1 MGVLAGQFYELR
13 CHQKSFKI
21 IFWTFNFTFRNLISL
36 IPFDCWGKTYQ
47 IHCVFQR
54 MPLYLAIFIT
64 LKISIYNKQ
73 VSFSISLQ
81 GSRLHFPFWWHRWHL
96 PPILSPLL
104 LSSFFISIQFCI
116 CGMHLLWILKCA
128 LLSF

>member
-13 CHQKSFKI
+13 YHQKSFKI

-54 MPLYLAIFIT
+54 MPLYLAIFII
-64 LKISIYNKQ
+64 LKIFIYNKQ
-73 VSFSISLQ
+73 VSFSISLH
-81 GSRLHFPFWWHRWHL
+81 GSRLHFPVLVKSVTPSSNPFSFAALTLLYFHSILHLWHA
-96 PPILSPLL
+96 
-104 LSSFFISIQFCI
+104 F
-116 CGMHLLWILKCA
+116 A
-128 LLSF
+128 LNFKMCLT